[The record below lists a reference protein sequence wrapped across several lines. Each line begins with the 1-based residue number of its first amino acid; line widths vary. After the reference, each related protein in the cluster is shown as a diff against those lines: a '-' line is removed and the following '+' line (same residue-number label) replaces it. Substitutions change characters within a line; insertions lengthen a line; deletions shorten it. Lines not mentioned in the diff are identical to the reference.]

1 MFKSHWLSFLF
12 LLPFIVL
19 FALHNALG
27 LSNALMVLADDYPGR
42 DKVFGMDVQL
52 YNLIMVIVFL
62 LGMSAFFLHTLYVAN
77 QVKQKSHYD
86 NYRQNCVFG
95 VLLGSS
101 FTAHAIHRRKVI
113 AGFIFKCGNSCI
125 LKIGY
130 GTCFCV
136 VR

>member
-77 QVKQKSHYD
+77 QDKNKNRTMIAIAKTVSLGFYW
-86 NYRQNCVFG
+86 G
-95 VLLGSS
+95 AVLLLMQYTEG
-101 FTAHAIHRRKVI
+101 K
-113 AGFIFKCGNSCI
+113 
-125 LKIGY
+125 
-130 GTCFCV
+130 
-136 VR
+136 